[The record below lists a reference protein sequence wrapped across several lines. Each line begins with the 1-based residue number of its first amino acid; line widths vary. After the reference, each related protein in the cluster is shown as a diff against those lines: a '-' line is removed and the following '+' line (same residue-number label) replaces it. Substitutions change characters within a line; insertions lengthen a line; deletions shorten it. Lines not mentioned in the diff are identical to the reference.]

1 MITAEQAAEQA
12 EEAVYKDVANA
23 IDKASLGGNFSTALI
38 VPKLMVN
45 DLVAYLM
52 SKGFRANMGNYDY
65 LYIYWD

>member
-23 IDKASLGGNFSTALI
+23 IDKASLGGNFSTALR
-38 VPKLMVN
+38 VPKLMAN
-45 DLVAYLM
+45 DLVAYLR
-52 SKGFRANMGNYDY
+52 SKANIINYDY